1 MKNNLWVRIKSL
13 LDMKFWKFVVV
24 GIVNTLVGT
33 FIMFGL
39 YNFAGF
45 SYWLSSSANYI
56 LTSILSYFLNKH
68 FTFQHRD
75 DGWKS
80 ALRFALNIAVCYL
93 LAYGIAKPLTFLA
106 LANAT
111 VSVQENI
118 AMIMGMV
125 FFTALNYLG
134 QRFFAFK

>member
-1 MKNNLWVRIKSL
+1 MDI
-13 LDMKFWKFVVV
+13 KFWKFVVV

-33 FIMFGL
+33 FIMFSL

-45 SYWLSSSANYI
+45 SYWVSSSVNYI

-68 FTFQHRD
+68 FTFQHKD
-75 DGWKS
+75 NSWKS
-80 ALRFALNIAVCYL
+80 VLKFALNIAVCYL
-93 LAYGIAKPLTFLA
+93 LAYGFAKPLTLFA
-106 LANAT
+106 LANTT

-118 AMIMGMV
+118 AMIVGMV
-125 FFTALNYLG
+125 FFTAFNYLG

>member
-1 MKNNLWVRIKSL
+1 MKNNYWLRLLSL
-13 LDMKFWKFVVV
+13 MDVKFWKFIVV
-24 GIVNTLVGT
+24 GIVNTFVGT
-33 FIMFGL
+33 LIMFGL

-45 SYWLSSSANYI
+45 SYWVSSSANYI

-68 FTFQHRD
+68 FTFQHKD
-75 DGWKS
+75 NTWKS
-80 ALRFALNIAVCYL
+80 AFRFALNIAVCYL
-93 LAYGIAKPLTFLA
+93 LAYGFAKPLTLVA

-111 VSVQENI
+111 TSVQENM

-125 FFTALNYLG
+125 FFTAFNYLG